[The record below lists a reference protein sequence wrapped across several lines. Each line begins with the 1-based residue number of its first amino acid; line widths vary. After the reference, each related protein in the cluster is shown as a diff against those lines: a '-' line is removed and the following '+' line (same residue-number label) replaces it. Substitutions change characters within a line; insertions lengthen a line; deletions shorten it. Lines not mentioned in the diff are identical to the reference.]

1 MKKNVFKKALT
12 LNNNN
17 NNNNNN
23 DDDDITLLFRCKYD

>member
-23 DDDDITLLFRCKYD
+23 NDITLLFRCKYD

>member
-23 DDDDITLLFRCKYD
+23 DITLLFRCKYD

>member
-1 MKKNVFKKALT
+1 MKKIVFKKALT

-23 DDDDITLLFRCKYD
+23 NITRLFQCKYD